1 MRSLFRTLTTASI
14 LLTTLHTGSATAQN
28 CYYPD
33 GNLTKGP
40 DAACSSGGGTCCPY
54 QWECLSNGLCYLPT
68 ANYYGRYTCT
78 DATWQSSNCPQLC
91 TEGNTAVGD
100 EALLQC
106 SDGSWCCD
114 GDRSFNCCTTAN
126 TNYFLLPQG
135 TSYASITSVPSP
147 TPVASP
153 VSGNSAAS
161 TSVATPTT
169 PGGSSQQQSASS
181 GGALSTTTSTTPPSS
196 SASPPAS
203 STSDSMTS
211 AATAASKSKSSSSTA
226 SSTAASTDVTTNT
239 DGSLSTVVFYSTVSA
254 VPVASGQPSSGPSPS
269 SSSTHMGLTI
279 GLAVGIPVFL
289 LACAMIAFLLWKR
302 PKTNKQIHASSHL
315 SEYEPVTTDKYG
327 HQVGHVA
334 PNGRASEIDS
344 YPVAMGRSKS
354 GHKSELQG
362 SLHSPALSNTSPKPP
377 GYSPV
382 SPNLNTVAEQP
393 AELWGGY
400 VPYRP
405 PRAEFQDPERR

>member
-1 MRSLFRTLTTASI
+1 MRSLLRALTTSSV
-14 LLTTLHTGSATAQN
+14 LLTALHIGSATAQN

-40 DAACSSGGGTCCPY
+40 DAACSSGGGACCPY
-54 QWECLSNGLCYLPT
+54 QWECLSNGLCYLPS

-78 DATWQSSNCPQLC
+78 DATWQSSSCPQLC

-126 TNYFLLPQG
+126 INYFLLPQG

-153 VSGNSAAS
+153 VSSNAPPS
-161 TSVATPTT
+161 TSLAIPTT

-181 GGALSTTTSTTPPSS
+181 GSAPSTPTSATPQPS
-196 SASPPAS
+196 SASPSAS
-203 STSDSMTS
+203 STVDSTS
-211 AATAASKSKSSSSTA
+211 SPAAAASKSNSASPTA
-226 SSTAASTDVTTNT
+226 LSTAASTAVTTNT
-239 DGSLSTVVFYSTVSA
+239 DGSQSTVVLYSTVSA
-254 VPVASGQPSSGPSPS
+254 VPGASGQPSSGPSPS
-269 SSSTHMGLTI
+269 SSSTHLGLTI

-289 LACAMIAFLLWKR
+289 LACAIIAFLLWKR
-302 PKTNKQIHASSHL
+302 RKTNKQRHASSHL
-315 SEYEPVTTDKYG
+315 SDYEPVTTDKYG

-377 GYSPV
+377 GYSPL

-405 PRAEFQDPERR
+405 PRAELQDPERM